1 LSRISPQLKYRQLL
15 LRPTSPSFPVA
26 VSHPMRATQR
36 PISRTPAQLETPY
49 PIGSQFDE
57 TTETATEQPTEA
69 PTQFPTD
76 EEGWGHDIF
85 KP

>member
-1 LSRISPQLKYRQLL
+1 
-15 LRPTSPSFPVA
+15 
-26 VSHPMRATQR
+26 MRATQR